1 MLGGYTVVVA
11 TNNGVNLWFAM
22 LILAPLVVGLIGLIV
37 ERCLIQWLYGRMID
51 TLLATWGL
59 SLLFIGI
66 ITSIFGAST
75 STVISPPLGTVTIGE
90 YTSSGYELFLI
101 LVVIVLLALVYM
113 TLKFTSLGLVARA
126 TMQNSDMSAC
136 LGISTSK
143 IYMVTFSLGAAV
155 SGLAGGLLVPITG
168 VLPNIGVIY
177 IAKAFITVISGGS
190 AILAGTTSASVLLGG
205 VNGIMSYI
213 TGPTFGEVALLFTAI
228 ILLRLMPTG
237 ITGRFFR
244 KEPIM
249 RLYGT
254 FNGTLVIAGLAII
267 FTLIAPSIFQ
277 FFTIITLTQV
287 IGLSILAL
295 SLALVWGFGGILCF
309 GQSAFFGIGAY
320 AYSVAAVNI
329 GGSTGS
335 IFIAIL
341 AAAIFAAILGYF
353 CILRQSVRCL
363 PCSDYINCLT
373 YLIFFNAAHL
383 RSRI

>member
-1 MLGGYTVVVA
+1 MDLFFSLALQILYGIANLALISLGLAIVFGMMRVINLAHGEFLMLGGYTVVVA
-11 TNNGVNLWFAM
+11 TNNGVNIWFAM
-22 LILAPLVVGLIGLIV
+22 LILAPLVVGIIGLIV

-66 ITSIFGAST
+66 ITSVFGAST
-75 STVISPPLGTVTIGE
+75 STVISPPLGAVTIGD

-101 LVVIVLLALVYM
+101 FVVIVLLILVYL

-126 TMQNSDMSAC
+126 TMQNADMAAC
-136 LGISTSK
+136 LGISTSR

-155 SGLAGGLLVPITG
+155 SGLAGGLLAPITG

-205 VNGIMSYI
+205 VNGIMSYV

-244 KEPIM
+244 K
-249 RLYGT
+249 
-254 FNGTLVIAGLAII
+254 
-267 FTLIAPSIFQ
+267 SQ
-277 FFTIITLTQV
+277 
-287 IGLSILAL
+287 
-295 SLALVWGFGGILCF
+295 
-309 GQSAFFGIGAY
+309 
-320 AYSVAAVNI
+320 
-329 GGSTGS
+329 
-335 IFIAIL
+335 
-341 AAAIFAAILGYF
+341 
-353 CILRQSVRCL
+353 
-363 PCSDYINCLT
+363 
-373 YLIFFNAAHL
+373 
-383 RSRI
+383 

>member
-1 MLGGYTVVVA
+1 MDLFFSLALQILYGIANLALISLGLAIVFGMMRVINLAHGEFLMLGGYTVVVA
-11 TNNGVNLWFAM
+11 TNNGVNIWFAM
-22 LILAPLVVGLIGLIV
+22 LILAPLVVGIIGLIV

-75 STVISPPLGTVTIGE
+75 STVISPPLGAVTIGD

-101 LVVIVLLALVYM
+101 LVVIVLLILVYL

-126 TMQNSDMSAC
+126 TMQNADMAAC
-136 LGISTSK
+136 LGISTSR

-155 SGLAGGLLVPITG
+155 SGLAGGLLAPITG

-205 VNGIMSYI
+205 VNGIMSYV

-244 KEPIM
+244 K
-249 RLYGT
+249 
-254 FNGTLVIAGLAII
+254 
-267 FTLIAPSIFQ
+267 SQ
-277 FFTIITLTQV
+277 
-287 IGLSILAL
+287 
-295 SLALVWGFGGILCF
+295 
-309 GQSAFFGIGAY
+309 
-320 AYSVAAVNI
+320 
-329 GGSTGS
+329 
-335 IFIAIL
+335 
-341 AAAIFAAILGYF
+341 
-353 CILRQSVRCL
+353 
-363 PCSDYINCLT
+363 
-373 YLIFFNAAHL
+373 
-383 RSRI
+383 